1 MGDGKADMDKTF
13 TPTANLTW
21 PVLTRSNYQSWAS
34 HVQCNL
40 EGLNLWDAIEKG
52 EKAERRQD
60 RLALGS
66 MLRGVPTEMHSMLLN
81 KKTAKEAWE
90 AIKTMLL
97 GADRVKE
104 VNAQKLLGEFEAMAF
119 KPGESIDDFA
129 LRITKLVTDL
139 RGLGEESVTD
149 TRMVKKFLRVVPS
162 KYSQVAVAVE
172 MVKDLK
178 TLTIEDLVAHLR
190 AAEERLEPSVDQ
202 VAEKAGKLLLT
213 EEEWA
218 ARNKSRMITDSSG
231 SSFKGGG
238 GGHQSHDKKHWKRSN
253 KGGDGEARDSG
264 SSSQNTPKRKGKCG
278 KCGAY
283 GHWRRECPRR
293 KAQGDKQEVA
303 HHVNNEGDNGALLV
317 AQVCNVVRTTAVGGS
332 NVFLNQE
339 RVFPSTYDAGTWVL
353 DTGATNHMTGCRES
367 LASLDQSVKGV
378 VRFGDGARVEI
389 CGIRQSRSP
398 GKIQITVF
406 SLMYIIYLQSDATSL
421 VSDSWRR
428 LDVE

>member
-1 MGDGKADMDKTF
+1 MGDSKADMDKTF
-13 TPTANLTW
+13 TPTANLMW

-34 HVQCNL
+34 HIQCNL

-139 RGLGEESVTD
+139 HGLGEESVTD
-149 TRMVKKFLRVVPS
+149 TRMVKKFLCVVPS
-162 KYSQVAVAVE
+162 KYYQVAVAVE

-218 ARNKSRMITDSSG
+218 ARNKSQMILIHPDQVTRVVVVEAISPMTRSTG
-231 SSFKGGG
+231 SVPTKVEMVRRGTLDPHLRT
-238 GGHQSHDKKHWKRSN
+238 HQRGRAS
-253 KGGDGEARDSG
+253 AG
-264 SSSQNTPKRKGKCG
+264 S
-278 KCGAY
+278 
-283 GHWRRECPRR
+283 
-293 KAQGDKQEVA
+293 
-303 HHVNNEGDNGALLV
+303 
-317 AQVCNVVRTTAVGGS
+317 VG
-332 NVFLNQE
+332 LM
-339 RVFPSTYDAGTWVL
+339 
-353 DTGATNHMTGCRES
+353 DTGAGS
-367 LASLDQSVKGV
+367 AQGVKHK
-378 VRFGDGARVEI
+378 
-389 CGIRQSRSP
+389 GISR
-398 GKIQITVF
+398 K
-406 SLMYIIYLQSDATSL
+406 
-421 VSDSWRR
+421 
-428 LDVE
+428 